1 MSHWDQLFEDHPLH
15 ATLKEATSL
24 INTKFEDTDEEEQS
38 EKRRL
43 SKLIDILEKT
53 LDDLD
58 PELVPYNILNEI
70 HEIISGSFWHE
81 LTAYNSN
88 RNHQH
93 LKNANAHLDDVLVP
107 LSQLLAIAKKSES
120 TKPIKGLEKLLDEF
134 TKTIVSK
141 KESLETEINNLSE
154 VLKIQEGKLEEL
166 SNSIDTK
173 KQEADSLIASWQEQH
188 SDAQHKRD
196 SAFTADQKIRVE
208 AFAAWK
214 KEVEQDAKTQIDHLI
229 ESSTKELTEEQKN
242 FDDEISSYIKNA
254 QEKHAAILDLHEL
267 VAGDSVASGYH
278 QSADNE
284 KKQANFWR
292 AATVFFI
299 AATAIWAMY
308 AYNADTAIS
317 NDGEILLTKLL
328 QAFSVTGVL
337 LFGAAY
343 STRQSNAHR
352 KNETQAR
359 WFALEVKAIDPFISS
374 LAEQDQAALKHK
386 LSDRLFGQQ
395 RNDTEKETSVA
406 YKHTFET
413 ITKGIIDILN
423 AK

>member
-1 MSHWDQLFEDHPLH
+1 MSHWDQSFEDHPLH
-15 ATLKEATSL
+15 ETLKEVTSL
-24 INTKFEDTDEEEQS
+24 INTELDDADGEGQS

-43 SKLIDILEKT
+43 SKLINILEKT

-58 PELVPYNILNEI
+58 PELVPYNILDEI
-70 HEIISGSFWHE
+70 HDVISENFLYE
-81 LTAYNSN
+81 LTAYKSN
-88 RNHQH
+88 EDHQH
-93 LKNANAHLDDVLVP
+93 LNSANEHLDDVLVP
-107 LSQLLAIAKKSES
+107 LSQLLAIAKKSET

-134 TKTIVSK
+134 TKAIASK
-141 KESLETEINNLSE
+141 KEDLETEINNLSG
-154 VLKIQEGKLEEL
+154 VLKTQEGKLEEL
-166 SNSIDTK
+166 SYSMDTK
-173 KQEADSLIASWQEQH
+173 KQETDSLIASWQEQH
-188 SDAQHKRD
+188 SDAQHKRE
-196 SAFTADQKIRVE
+196 SNFVAGQQEKVE
-208 AFAAWK
+208 AFADWK
-214 KEVEQDAKTQIDHLI
+214 KEIERNAKTQIDHLI
-229 ESSTKELTEEQKN
+229 KNSTKELTEGQKN
-242 FDDEISSYIKNA
+242 FDDEISSHIKNA
-254 QEKHAAILDLHEL
+254 QEKHTAILELHEL

-284 KKQANFWR
+284 KKQANRWR
-292 AATVFFI
+292 IATVIFI
-299 AATAIWAMY
+299 IATAAWAVY
-308 AYNADTAIS
+308 AYNTDTAIS
-317 NDGEILLTKLL
+317 NDGEILLIKLL

-343 STRQSNAHR
+343 STKQSNAHR

-374 LAEQDQAALKHK
+374 LAEKDQAALKHK

>member
-15 ATLKEATSL
+15 ATLKEATRL
-24 INTKFEDTDEEEQS
+24 INTEFDDTDGEEQF

-53 LDDLD
+53 LAELD
-58 PELVPYNILNEI
+58 PELVPYITLGRIEAVIRQSFLNE
-70 HEIISGSFWHE
+70 
-81 LTAYNSN
+81 LMAYNSN

-93 LKNANAHLDDVLVP
+93 LKNANKYLDDVLVP
-107 LSQLLAIAKKSES
+107 LSQLLAIAKKSET

-141 KESLETEINNLSE
+141 KESLETEINNLSG
-154 VLKIQEGKLEEL
+154 VLKTQEGKLKEL

-173 KQEADSLIASWQEQH
+173 KQETGKLLSSWQEQH

-196 SAFTADQKIRVE
+196 SAFTAEQKIRVDT
-208 AFAAWK
+208 FADWK

-229 ESSTKELTEEQKN
+229 ESSTDK
-242 FDDEISSYIKNA
+242 ISPYIKNA
-254 QEKHAAILDLHEL
+254 QEKHAAILELHKL

-284 KKQANFWR
+284 KKQANFWH
-292 AATVFFI
+292 AATVIFI
-299 AATAIWAMY
+299 IATAAWAMY

-317 NDGEILLTKLL
+317 NDGEILLIKLL

-343 STRQSNAHR
+343 STKQSNAHR

-413 ITKGIIDILN
+413 ITKGIIDILK